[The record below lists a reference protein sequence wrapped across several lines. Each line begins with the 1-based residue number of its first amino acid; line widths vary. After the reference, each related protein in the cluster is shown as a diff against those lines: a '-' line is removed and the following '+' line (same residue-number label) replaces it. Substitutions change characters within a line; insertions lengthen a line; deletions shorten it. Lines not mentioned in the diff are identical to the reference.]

1 MDNAIDY
8 VAHGIALVDIPPRTK
23 RPLTFGWNEESNA
36 ITDPERA
43 SALNGNIGIAHAYC
57 LPTPTIALDID
68 DMERASAWLAA
79 RGIDVAVLLDA
90 DDAVQ
95 IVSGRLGRAKLLYRL
110 HPGLRPIV
118 SLTIKEKTN
127 VNGKE
132 KQITIL
138 EFRCGTVDGLTMQD
152 VLPPSLH
159 PDTGMPYRWGGK
171 GDWRQIPEI
180 PAALLAAWQQAL
192 VARQASRT
200 QRKDRQC
207 SLSRV
212 EDTPRQ
218 RARVADMLSHISA
231 DCSYELYRDM
241 VWAILSLG
249 WHDEE
254 DIAKAWCLS
263 APEEF
268 EEDDFW
274 NVVNSYDPNH
284 YPAPTIGTIIY
295 HARAGGWN
303 G

>member
-1 MDNAIDY
+1 MS
-8 VAHGIALVDIPPRTK
+8 K
-23 RPLTFGWNEESNA
+23 KKE
-36 ITDPERA
+36 IT
-43 SALNGNIGIAHAYC
+43 
-57 LPTPTIALDID
+57 
-68 DMERASAWLAA
+68 
-79 RGIDVAVLLDA
+79 V
-90 DDAVQ
+90 
-95 IVSGRLGRAKLLYRL
+95 
-110 HPGLRPIV
+110 
-118 SLTIKEKTN
+118 
-127 VNGKE
+127 
-132 KQITIL
+132 L

-152 VLPPSLH
+152 VLPQSIH

-171 GDWRQIPEI
+171 GDWRAIPEI
-180 PAALLAAWQQAL
+180 SAALLAAWQQEL

-231 DCSYELYRDM
+231 DCGYELYRDM

-249 WHDEE
+249 WHDGE
-254 DIAKAWCLS
+254 DIAEAWCLTAS
-263 APEEF
+263 EEF

-274 NVVNSYDPNH
+274 NVVNSYDPNR
-284 YPAPTIGTIIY
+284 YPAPTIGTIIF